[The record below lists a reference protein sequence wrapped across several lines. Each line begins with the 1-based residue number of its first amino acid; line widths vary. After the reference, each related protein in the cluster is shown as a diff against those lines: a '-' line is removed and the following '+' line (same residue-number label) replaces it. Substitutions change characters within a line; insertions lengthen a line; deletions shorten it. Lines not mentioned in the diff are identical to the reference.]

1 MQFLYSTHGHLMINQ
16 IRNTVWAGFG
26 IGIFVP
32 GLLVAVVWF
41 IMHKVAFLAK
51 ADLLLIG
58 CIGVNALLL
67 KYFFKINKENTGR
80 GILSATF
87 IWAML
92 FFFYKIKQS

>member
-1 MQFLYSTHGHLMINQ
+1 MPFLYSIPGHLMIKQ
-16 IRNTVWAGFG
+16 LRNTVWAGFG

-80 GILSATF
+80 GVLSATF

>member
-1 MQFLYSTHGHLMINQ
+1 MVNRIK
-16 IRNTVWAGFG
+16 NTVWAGFG
-26 IGIFVP
+26 LGVFIPGI
-32 GLLVAVVWF
+32 LVAIVWF
-41 IMHKVAFLAK
+41 IMHRVTFLAK

-87 IWAML
+87 IWALL
-92 FFFYKIKQS
+92 FFFYKIRQQ